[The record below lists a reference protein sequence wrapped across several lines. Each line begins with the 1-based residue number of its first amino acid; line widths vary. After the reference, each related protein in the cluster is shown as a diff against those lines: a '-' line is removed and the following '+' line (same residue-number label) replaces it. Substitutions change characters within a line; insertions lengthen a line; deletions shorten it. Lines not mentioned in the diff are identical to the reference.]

1 MLNFCVGLVTG
12 VYAGIMVVLCIMYK
26 DKKTKK

>member
-12 VYAGIMVVLCIMYK
+12 VYAGVMVTLCLKYK
-26 DKKTKK
+26 GKKK